1 MASTD
6 DKRNGSNGHGS
17 NGNPSRTKRRSSLM
31 QAAVALPTVESSL
44 EEFIARA
51 NSTLVDVDQWEAEAR
66 AEKERQ
72 VREQS
77 DAEQSRIARAEQ
89 VVRDEAT
96 RERSTLQARIHILEN
111 ELADAQARR
120 AELEAKVTV
129 LSSDNGHAA
138 AVADL
143 EGRLAAA

>member
-1 MASTD
+1 MPTEE
-6 DKRNGSNGHGS
+6 KHGPSNGHA
-17 NGNPSRTKRRSSLM
+17 NGNGTRSKRRSSLM

-72 VREQS
+72 LREQT
-77 DAEQSRIARAEQ
+77 DAEAARIARAEQ
-89 VVRDEAT
+89 AIRDEAL
-96 RERSTLQARIHILEN
+96 RERSTLHARIRDLES

-120 AELEAKVTV
+120 AELEAKVAV
-129 LSSDNGHAA
+129 LASDSANAP
-138 AVADL
+138 VLADL
-143 EGRLAAA
+143 Q